1 MEVKYNSDTYKI
13 LFREN
18 NISGRQVDVACKNKW
33 NWPWLEEKDVNGDF
47 ISDCIRKMDAS
58 GLAFCIHCNKSVS
71 YGSSGKKDILAH
83 ARKSPNHLRNKK
95 DFHQGTHL
103 PLSWSQPSST
113 TELHKCTPKLSEC
126 TLPYGIAENVH
137 TTSKYP
143 AMRNKINPIVGL
155 VDRKRHLEAFVIS
168 FMVENS
174 LPLSTVP
181 KFIEFAKNFPR
192 DHKALSEMKMNR
204 TATSYKLVDRLKVY
218 ERKKFVDAVKSYPF
232 SINIDECTSNNHRK
246 VFSILVSNF
255 DEVLGLSVVQHYKSV
270 SMTEVNVLTL
280 FQTICKLLQ
289 EDQILFE
296 NLASDLSDS
305 SNYMRGKKSGLE
317 KRIRCKPPQLLNV
330 DGDCCH
336 HVHNSI
342 RVFSQPFDNLVEKFI
357 DDIHT
362 DNKWSTDIR
371 DALKEIRFLLNIL
384 FRMLPLRISHRWL
397 LLYDCLSVNISMF
410 DAFVLLYYSWVPD
423 KEKDLYK
430 EDICLL

>member
-1 MEVKYNSDTYKI
+1 
-13 LFREN
+13 
-18 NISGRQVDVACKNKW
+18 
-33 NWPWLEEKDVNGDF
+33 
-47 ISDCIRKMDAS
+47 MDAS
-58 GLAFCIHCNKSVS
+58 GLAFCIYCNKRVS

-95 DFHQGTHL
+95 NFHQSTHL

-113 TELHKCTPKLSEC
+113 TELHKCTPKSSEC

-143 AMRNKINPIVGL
+143 AMRNKINPVVGL
-155 VDRKRHLEAFVIS
+155 VDRKRHLEACVIS

-174 LPLSTVP
+174 LALSTVP
-181 KFIEFAKNFPR
+181 KFIEFAKNLAR

-204 TATSYKLVDRLKVY
+204 TAASYKLVDGLKVY
-218 ERKKFVDAVKSYPF
+218 ERKKFPDAMKSYPF
-232 SINIDECTSNNHRK
+232 SINIDECTSNNHHK

-255 DEVLGLSVVQHYKSV
+255 DEVLGLPVAQHYKSV
-270 SMTEVNVLTL
+270 SMIEVNVLTL
-280 FQTICKLLQ
+280 FQTICKLFQ
-289 EDQILFE
+289 DDQILFE
-296 NLASDLSDS
+296 NLVSDLRDS
-305 SNYMRGKKSGLE
+305 TNYMRGKKSGLE
-317 KRIRCKPPQLLNV
+317 KRIRNKAPQLLNV
-330 DGDCCH
+330 DDDCCH

-342 RVFSQPFDNLVEKFI
+342 KVFCQLSDNFVEKFI

-371 DALKEIRFLLNIL
+371 DALKEICFLLNIP

-410 DAFVLLYYSWVPD
+410 DAFVLLYYSWLPD
-423 KEKDLYK
+423 KEKHLYK